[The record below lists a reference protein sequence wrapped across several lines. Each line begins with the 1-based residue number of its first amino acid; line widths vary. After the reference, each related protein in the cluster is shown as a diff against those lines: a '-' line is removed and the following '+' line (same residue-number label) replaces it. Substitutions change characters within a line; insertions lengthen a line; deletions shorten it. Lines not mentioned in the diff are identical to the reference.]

1 MSCVRPANT
10 FPAFP
15 SGAGAAAGIAAIN
28 SIGNLGGYFGSK
40 IFGHGQ
46 APWPKIIR
54 AHGAG
59 LFGCV
64 RLRKLRVS
72 AMVRVPQRTPGR
84 PPRQDSPAATEREN
98 DHFRFTQVG
107 PPQVLEHRNPLD
119 GGPITWCA
127 PARGLA
133 SPPTPNARFHSWT
146 SPTSGTRPNTASD
159 VFADLDLRHHLPE
172 ELQIDLPARS
182 KVQAKLFH
190 EL

>member
-15 SGAGAAAGIAAIN
+15 SWAGAAAGIAAIN

-84 PPRQDSPAATEREN
+84 PPLQDSPAATERGN
-98 DHFRFTQVG
+98 DHFRFHTGGAARQSFFT
-107 PPQVLEHRNPLD
+107 NCD
-119 GGPITWCA
+119 GLSGVCDSRRRVDRRSCSKKSWQAA
-127 PARGLA
+127 PRWRALPMAKGGCMCRI
-133 SPPTPNARFHSWT
+133 SPA
-146 SPTSGTRPNTASD
+146 
-159 VFADLDLRHHLPE
+159 
-172 ELQIDLPARS
+172 
-182 KVQAKLFH
+182 
-190 EL
+190 